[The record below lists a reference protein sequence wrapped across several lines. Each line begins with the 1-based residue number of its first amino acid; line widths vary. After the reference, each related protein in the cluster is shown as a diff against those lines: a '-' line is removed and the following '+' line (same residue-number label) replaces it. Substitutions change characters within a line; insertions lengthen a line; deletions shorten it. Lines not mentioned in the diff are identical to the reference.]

1 MSYME
6 EARSRGF
13 GAVTVAPLAPG
24 ETLSVLNGEATTIR
38 IDRGEVWI
46 TEEGSFVDHIL
57 RAGHR
62 YTFDRPGLA
71 IVAAQVASRVTL
83 YAPRMGARAARIA
96 TNHRV
101 LYERGTWRTIL
112 ALLLPSSMLRASRS
126 SAV

>member
-1 MSYME
+1 MSNMR

-71 IVAAQVASRVTL
+71 IVAAQVAARVTL